1 MRKQIVIGV
10 VAAIAVAI
18 LPATLATTSNAAT
31 DYSKCVDLKSCGG
44 MDALVKAAQK
54 EGHLNAITLPRNWAN
69 YGEAM
74 DLFSKAF
81 GIKITDDN
89 PDGSS
94 GYEIQTISS
103 APASK
108 VPDQTD
114 IGITFGINNVNLF
127 APYKPQSWKDIP
139 ATYRD
144 PKGRW
149 VGSYAGQMAIQYPV
163 GLPKSPTKLAD
174 LADPA
179 FKGMFAIG
187 GDPVQAQESKMSV
200 FVANLAAGGTND
212 NVQKGIDWF
221 KSLKASGNF
230 VTVPATP
237 ANFAAGAYKVSL
249 TWDFNCPGNIATAAK
264 AGVTLKCVIPSDAIL
279 QGTPYVTGIPL
290 NAPHPATARLWTE
303 FLYSGIKG
311 KYSKDLGSTKGMSG
325 SKIFS
330 MIMGGQNIWISG
342 GAHPI
347 TEVAMRARG
356 TAINPP
362 AGVIPAMGKSVTPN
376 VAQQDA
382 ATALLKDQWPA
393 IAAN

>member
-1 MRKQIVIGV
+1 
-10 VAAIAVAI
+10 
-18 LPATLATTSNAAT
+18 
-31 DYSKCVDLKSCGG
+31 
-44 MDALVKAAQK
+44 
-54 EGHLNAITLPRNWAN
+54 
-69 YGEAM
+69 M

-94 GYEIQTISS
+94 GYEITTITS

-108 VPDQTD
+108 IPDQTD

-127 APYKPQSWKDIP
+127 APYKPQSWNDIS

-144 PKGRW
+144 PKARW
-149 VGSYAGQMAIQYPV
+149 LGSYAGQIAIQYPV

-187 GDPVQAQESKMSV
+187 GDPVAAQESLMSV
-200 FVANLAAGGTND
+200 FTANLAAGGTND
-212 NVQKGIDWF
+212 NIQKGIDWF

-249 TWDFNCPGNIATAAK
+249 TWDYNCPDNILKAAK
-264 AGVTLKCVIPSDAIL
+264 VGVTLKCVIPSDAIL
-279 QGTPYVTGIPL
+279 LGTPYVTAIPKT
-290 NAPHPATARLWTE
+290 APHPATARLWTE

-311 KYSKDLGSTKGMSG
+311 KFSKDLGSTKGMSG